1 MGEIMSQQLQVL
13 WELKINP
20 GKADELR
27 SIASD
32 LVAFIEPGEPRTIAC
47 NVYINKEESLI
58 SFKDTFADGE
68 AFIVHSENFA
78 SSKFGEQIL
87 ERTNDSR
94 LCIYGNPPQT
104 LKDMLSE
111 AGYVVEWFN
120 LVDGYFR

>member
-13 WELKINP
+13 WELNIKP

-27 SIASD
+27 SIARD
-32 LVAFIEPGEPRTIAC
+32 LVAFIKSGEPRTVAC
-47 NVYINKEESLI
+47 NVYINEDESLI
-58 SFKDTFADGE
+58 SFKDTFADGD

-78 SSKFGEQIL
+78 SSSFGEQIL
-87 ERTNDSR
+87 ERTDGGR

-104 LKDMLSE
+104 LKDILSE
-111 AGYVVEWFN
+111 AGYEVEWFN